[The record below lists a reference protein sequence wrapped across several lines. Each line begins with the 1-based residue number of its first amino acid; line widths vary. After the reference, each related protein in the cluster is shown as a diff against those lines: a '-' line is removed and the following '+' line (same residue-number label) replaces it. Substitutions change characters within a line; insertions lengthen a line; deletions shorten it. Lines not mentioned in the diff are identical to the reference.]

1 MSERALTVDDVWHLS
16 DDPTDLDHAA
26 VALRARA
33 AELEAAGALVRRGQQ
48 ALGQLLDWI
57 EVPMTWHPGRLTF
70 FPRDGHDLAAIAA
83 AQEAAAEIH
92 ATVRSAVTNALEPT
106 PTRRSCDRGG

>member
-1 MSERALTVDDVWHLS
+1 MGERVLTVDDVWHLT
-16 DDPTDLDHAA
+16 DDPTALERAA
-26 VALRARA
+26 ESLRARA
-33 AELEAAGALVRRGQQ
+33 AELEALSALVRRGQY

-83 AQEAAAEIH
+83 AQEAAVEIH
-92 ATVRSAVTNALEPT
+92 AAVRTAMTGAVGPGPT
-106 PTRRSCDRGG
+106 PCDRGG

>member
-26 VALRARA
+26 ATLRARA
-33 AELEAAGALVRRGQQ
+33 AELEAASALVRRGQH

-70 FPRDGHDLAAIAA
+70 FPRDGHDLAAITA

-92 ATVRSAVTNALEPT
+92 AAVSRAMTSAVSSGRA
-106 PTRRSCDRGG
+106 